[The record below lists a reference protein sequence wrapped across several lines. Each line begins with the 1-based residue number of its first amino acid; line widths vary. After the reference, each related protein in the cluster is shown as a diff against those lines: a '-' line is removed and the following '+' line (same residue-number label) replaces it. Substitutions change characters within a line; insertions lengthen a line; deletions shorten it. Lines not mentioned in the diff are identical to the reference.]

1 MIEIEYAIGEIN
13 TSMYVED
20 EHAFSLITNKWVQAN
35 TLNIGDQIAACDGTA
50 AEVLFINRID
60 DPQYQADLKLSHNH
74 HYFVTTGSISTHDK
88 VSANAPSD
96 PLEAIAYLLA
106 NRPSKLPDG
115 TPTGEHAGPWVAA
128 RYFSSGTS
136 EDVIGW
142 GRANDDMCAEDAA
155 VNNLRLKLDSAIEL
169 NRDNV
174 KISHAYIR
182 KYTRKGRF
190 VNKMSPCTHC
200 RDNYGHALNDVTM
213 GTSDVVKAGR
223 GYLPLVAE

>member
-1 MIEIEYAIGEIN
+1 MLEIEYAIGEIK
-13 TSMYVED
+13 TSMFIADNHSFLLTVKQWIKAD
-20 EHAFSLITNKWVQAN
+20 A
-35 TLNIGDQIAACDGTA
+35 LNVDDQIAACDGTA
-50 AEVLFINRID
+50 ADILSINKID
-60 DPQYQADLKLSHNH
+60 DPQYRPDLKLSHNH
-74 HYFVTTGSISTHDK
+74 HYFVTKGCI
-88 VSANAPSD
+88 SANDKISADAPTD

-115 TPTGEHAGPWVAA
+115 TPTGDHAGPWAAA
-128 RYFSSGTS
+128 RYFNRDTN

-155 VNNLRLKLDSAIEL
+155 ISDLRHKFGDATEL
-169 NRDNV
+169 HRGNV

-213 GTSDVVKAGR
+213 GTSDVVKKGR
-223 GYLPLVAE
+223 GYLVPVGE